1 MRSGTHYQTQ
11 HRDRL
16 TDRQEQVLR
25 LIAAGRTNVEIAE
38 RLGMTLDGAK
48 WHVSELISIFGV
60 QTREEAAEIWQDER
74 SLRARLGRGLRA
86 VLLPILAHKT
96 VAAGGAVTAVIVA
109 GTAVAAVRWQGATS
123 TSTPAAS
130 QTATAA
136 LAGQSA
142 RMPGGWHASG
152 SNPQGYEMGVD
163 PAVRFGTSPSAFI
176 SGPDGAT
183 GYATLMQNFKSDD
196 YRGKRLRL
204 TGTVR
209 TAGVTGSAV
218 LWLRVDGPQSG
229 QTLALDNM
237 GDRPIVG
244 TTDWTP
250 YSLVLDVDPSS
261 VAVAFGILLTGSG
274 EAWLSNLRLEVVGN
288 DVAVTDRIPV
298 EPLNLDFSQ
307 TLPATGGLP
316 MPDDWSV
323 AGSDPSLF
331 DIGVDD
337 AVRLNGHPTATLKAK
352 AGVLGGSAMLG
363 QRFKSDHYRGKRVR
377 FSAMVRTSNVS
388 VFAGLTFGVLAADNY
403 PLAYDD
409 MQNRPIVGTT
419 DWTRYS
425 AVLDVA
431 ESSATIIFGIVLS
444 GPGQVWISD
453 VRFEPVGNDV
463 ASTSLVS
470 PTERLDPGQT
480 PSPSA
485 SGPLNFGLRSIATP
499 MVAN

>member
-11 HRDRL
+11 RRDRL

-38 RLGMTLDGAK
+38 RLGITLDGAK

-60 QTREEAAEIWQDER
+60 QTREEAAEIWQNER
-74 SLRARLGRGLRA
+74 SLRSRLARGLRA
-86 VLLPILAHKT
+86 VLLPIIAHKT
-96 VAAGGAVTAVIVA
+96 VAAGVAATAVIVA
-109 GTAVAAVRWQGATS
+109 GSAVAAVRWQGATS
-123 TSTPAAS
+123 TSTQAAS
-130 QTATAA
+130 RTPTAA
-136 LAGQSA
+136 GPGQAA
-142 RMPGGWHASG
+142 RMPKNWLASG
-152 SNPQGYEMGVD
+152 SNPQGYQMGVD
-163 PAVRFGTSPSAFI
+163 PAVQFGSSPSAFI
-176 SGPDGAT
+176 SGPAGAT
-183 GYATLMQNFKSDD
+183 GFGTLMQIFKSDD

-204 TGTVR
+204 TGMIR
-209 TAGVTGSAV
+209 SAGVTGWAG
-218 LWLRVDGPQSG
+218 LWLRVDGQQSS
-229 QTLALDNM
+229 QLLAFDNM
-237 GDRPIVG
+237 QDRPIVG
-244 TTDWTP
+244 TTAWTP

-274 EAWLSNLRLEVVGN
+274 EAWLSNVRLEVVGN
-288 DVAVTDRIPV
+288 DVAVTDRLQI

-307 TLPATGGLP
+307 TLPATGALP
-316 MPDDWSV
+316 MPDDWSI
-323 AGSDPSLF
+323 AGSDPSGF

-337 AVRLNGHPTATLKAK
+337 TVRLNGHPSATVRAK
-352 AGVLGGSAMLG
+352 AGVLGGSAVLF
-363 QRFKSDHYRGKRVR
+363 QRIKSDHYRGKRVR

-388 VFAGLTFGVLAADNY
+388 VLAGLSFAVITADNY

-425 AVLDVA
+425 EVLDVGA
-431 ESSATIIFGIVLS
+431 SSATILFEVLLS

-463 ASTSLVS
+463 ASTSLFS
-470 PTERLDPGQT
+470 PTERLDPALT

-485 SGPLNFGLRSIATP
+485 SGPLNLDFAQ
-499 MVAN
+499 